1 MVIDSSA
8 VAAILFDEPDFRRYS
23 DAIEAAPIRFMSV
36 VTRVELSFVIESRKG
51 LAGRQRLDRFFQ
63 MSGTEIVSATP
74 QQAAIAIE
82 AFRRFGKG
90 HHKAALNIGDCFS
103 YALASTTG
111 HHAGAIGSPAIGHAN
126 DAAVSPAPLPVA
138 RFAHPA
144 AWPASPKTPGWQP
157 PPWDRACP
165 ARWPWRWHR
174 HPLRP
179 ANWSRP
185 RSRRPPPPHRP
196 ATPRAPPRPSTAP
209 PTRPCPYRKRPR
221 RFKHAR
227 ACHCGVG
234 SPHEAPIPHFRLLR

>member
-82 AFRRFGKG
+82 AFRHFGKG

-111 HHAGAIGSPAIGHAN
+111 H
-126 DAAVSPAPLPVA
+126 PLL
-138 RFAHPA
+138 FASS
-144 AWPASPKTPGWQP
+144 AS
-157 PPWDRACP
+157 
-165 ARWPWRWHR
+165 
-174 HPLRP
+174 L
-179 ANWSRP
+179 
-185 RSRRPPPPHRP
+185 
-196 ATPRAPPRPSTAP
+196 PSTP
-209 PTRPCPYRKRPR
+209 PSTPSAIYSPTNPSSYPYRKRTS
-221 RFKHAR
+221 RFKHAL

-234 SPHEAPIPHFRLLR
+234 SPYEGPLSG